1 MFYIKLSCYGL
12 LTITLRVT
20 VNMAP
25 KITYKLDC
33 NSVYAQKDLTLII
46 MRWFY
51 QESCLD
57 GKRSR
62 GLMSL
67 VLMHKNI

>member
-1 MFYIKLSCYGL
+1 MFYIKPSRYGL
-12 LTITLRVT
+12 LTIALRVT

-25 KITYKLDC
+25 KIIYKLDC
-33 NSVYAQKDLTLII
+33 NSVYAQKDLTLI

-51 QESCLD
+51 LEACLD

>member
-1 MFYIKLSCYGL
+1 MFYIKLSRYGL
-12 LTITLRVT
+12 LAIALRVT

-25 KITYKLDC
+25 KIIYKLDC
-33 NSVYAQKDLTLII
+33 NSVYAQKDLTLI

-51 QESCLD
+51 LEACLD
-57 GKRSR
+57 GKGSR

-67 VLMHKNI
+67 VLMQKNI

>member
-1 MFYIKLSCYGL
+1 MFYIKLFHYGL
-12 LTITLRVT
+12 LTIVSRAT
-20 VNMAP
+20 VNMTL
-25 KITYKLDC
+25 KIIYKLDC
-33 NSVYAQKDLTLII
+33 NCVYAQKDLTLII
-46 MRWFY
+46 KRWFY
-51 QESCLD
+51 LEACLD